1 MLAFDQVYTY
11 QFVLFMEEQAEMS
24 AETIARLPDVVSRP
38 VDAPRNLGLKLGK
51 SQPEQSLVALPTGIS
66 AAGLTWRSGFW
77 RLAWSPARI
86 DVHFDARGH
95 AEALESDVVP
105 LTEARK
111 RLTPNLVE
119 LPNVVGR
126 INRLALTVA
135 GRATCSGRSQPSQ
148 IVAATFFNDELVAAA
163 QRAEMFDAS
172 GRANHATA
180 WDLGSAGEVPVNRVE
195 AGTANWMLQNGVE
208 QSSLTWQF
216 DLNTHPQGEPKNF
229 AGDSITGFFERADT
243 WIMQRL
249 KAVQE
254 RA

>member
-1 MLAFDQVYTY
+1 MLAFDQAYTY
-11 QFVLFMEEQAEMS
+11 QFVMFMEEHAEMS
-24 AETIARLPDVVSRP
+24 AEAIARLPDVVSRP
-38 VDAPRNLGLKLGK
+38 VDAPRNLGLKVIKG
-51 SQPEQSLVALPTGIS
+51 QPEQSLVVVGTGAS
-66 AAGLTWRSGFW
+66 AVGLTWRSGFW
-77 RLAWSPARI
+77 RLTWSPARI

-95 AEALESDVVP
+95 AEALESDVVS

-119 LPNVVGR
+119 LPNVVGQ
-126 INRLALTVA
+126 INRLALTVT

-148 IVAATFFNDELVAAA
+148 IVAATFFNTELVAAA
-163 QRAEMFDAS
+163 QRDKLFDAS

-180 WDLGSAGEVPVNRVE
+180 WDLGSAGEVRVNLIE
-195 AGTANWMLQNGVE
+195 AGTANWVLQNGVE

-216 DLNTHPQGEPKNF
+216 DLNTHPQGEPNF
-229 AGDSITGFFERADT
+229 ASDSIAGFFERADM